1 MNIIDTDIL
10 VIGSGAAG
18 LRASATA
25 SGCGVQ
31 VVVLNKGKF
40 VNCTLWADKTYEIAG
55 GGGCGFAAPLI
66 PPDNPEKYYED
77 LSKVAEGRN
86 IPELTYLFA
95 EKSIDAFLYLKDSG
109 VRFKKTQ
116 EGNPF
121 AVPEIWHSFPRILY
135 SEYGTGKE
143 IIRVLKAE
151 AISSGAKILDGF
163 HAFRLLV
170 RDGEITGCLA
180 FSQNSKELT
189 CFRCKAI
196 ILATG
201 GAGRVFQYTTNPA
214 GITGDGILL
223 ASDAGAELI
232 NMDLYSD
239 IPMSL
244 RPVYGL
250 GFVPQLLFA
259 GVGASVEELLKSPEI
274 LWSYNPSKLSLYEF
288 QSKFPKTFKKLK
300 SIGFNLDSD
309 TIDLHWM
316 AHFML
321 GGVHINTKAETS
333 VKGLYAAGEIAGGI
347 TGKGRLPGTGIAE
360 GIVFGEIAGKNSSAY
375 VKGLRYSMLDKNI
388 LENKYSITRILSQRA
403 FQELKQIKNSLSQP
417 LYKALRDKMDS
428 FIKFTA
434 VEFTAK
440 EKEINRLLGAEY
452 TEFIPSQ
459 SQSKTIFELKSV
471 LIFGKLYL
479 KERTSL
485 PEGAMSVCYKKY
497 KKC

>member
-1 MNIIDTDIL
+1 MNVIDTDVL

-18 LRASATA
+18 LRAAVTA
-25 SGCGVQ
+25 AVHGVE
-31 VVVLNKGKF
+31 VITLNKGRA
-40 VNCTLWADKTYEIAG
+40 VNCTSWADRTYEITG
-55 GGGCGFAAPLI
+55 GGGCGFAAPII
-66 PPDNPEKYYED
+66 PPDGPEKYYED
-77 LSKVAEGRN
+77 LSRIAGGGN
-86 IPELTYLFA
+86 IPELTSLFA
-95 EKSIDAFLYLKDSG
+95 GKSTDAFFYLKDRG
-109 VRFKKTQ
+109 VRFKKTPG
-116 EGNPF
+116 GNPF
-121 AVPEIWHSFPRILY
+121 TVPELWHSFPRILY

-143 IIRVLKAE
+143 IIRVLKAQ

-170 RDGEITGCLA
+170 RDGEIIGCLA
-180 FSQNSKELT
+180 FSKGSKKII

-201 GAGRVFQYTTNPA
+201 GAGRVFKYSTNPV
-214 GITGDGILL
+214 GITGDGISL
-223 ASDAGAELI
+223 ASEVGAELI
-232 NMDLYSD
+232 NIDLYSD

-244 RPVYGL
+244 KPVYGI
-250 GFVPQLLFA
+250 GFVPHLLFA
-259 GVGASVEELLKSPEI
+259 GVNASIEELLKSPEI
-274 LWSYNPSKLSLYEF
+274 LWTYNPSKLSLKEF

-300 SIGFNLDSD
+300 SMGFNLNSD

-321 GGVHINTKAETS
+321 GGVRINTKAETS
-333 VKGLYAAGEIAGGI
+333 VNGLYAAGEIAGGI

-403 FQELKQIKNSLSQP
+403 FQDLEQIKNLLSQL

-428 FIKFTA
+428 FIKSTA

-440 EKEINRLLGAEY
+440 EKETNRLLGAEY

-471 LIFGKLYL
+471 LAFGKLYL
-479 KERTSL
+479 KEEASL
-485 PEGAMSVCYKKY
+485 PEQA
-497 KKC
+497 